1 VADADT
7 DTINVLVLLNCS
19 DAGVALCYCFM
30 LNAVAV
36 ALTLRDV
43 HTSYYFPN
51 YAVCTLH
58 CTGLG
63 VLGAPAITSDAVV
76 RLNYDASVCAV
87 LTAMA
92 NHTTSARIQGLG

>member
-1 VADADT
+1 
-7 DTINVLVLLNCS
+7 VLSTNALCNWS
-19 DAGVALCYCFM
+19 NAGVTLITAIL
-30 LNAVAV
+30 VAV
-36 ALTLRDV
+36 AHARAMLNG
-43 HTSYYFPN
+43 HTSCKDSNIILQYII
-51 YAVCTLH
+51 CTLQCH
-58 CTGLG
+58 TGLG